1 MLRVW
6 QRDGCNFY
14 SCNQMGTGPRFSFST
29 PWQDKL
35 NDANPRHKKQI
46 SVFQSEQSVNSSQV
60 QKKKETLVKIL
71 VDDFVSKKVVLFL
84 RLH

>member
-1 MLRVW
+1 MVATAAAAGRSFVKVTCMLRVW

-46 SVFQSEQSVNSSQV
+46 SVFPEFKSIQV
-60 QKKKETLVKIL
+60 KSKKKRN
-71 VDDFVSKKVVLFL
+71 FS
-84 RLH
+84 